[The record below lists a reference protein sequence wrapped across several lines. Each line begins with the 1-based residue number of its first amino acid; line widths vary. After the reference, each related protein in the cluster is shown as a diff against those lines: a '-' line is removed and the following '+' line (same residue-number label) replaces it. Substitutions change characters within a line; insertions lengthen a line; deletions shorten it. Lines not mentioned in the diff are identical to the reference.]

1 MSAATRRLHPDGK
14 PRSYAASTTVG
25 DIVWACGQVPT
36 DAAGGTPEAIGDQ
49 VRLALDNLA
58 AVLADAG
65 ASLDTLVKTTVFLA
79 DLDEFDAYDRAW
91 VERLSPHGLPPRT
104 TVQVARF
111 RGAKRVEIDAVAAVQ
126 IDK

>member
-1 MSAATRRLHPDGK
+1 MSAVTRRVHPDGK
-14 PRSYAASTTVG
+14 PRSYAASTTVNG
-25 DIVWACGQVPT
+25 IVWACGQVPT
-36 DAAGGTPEAIGDQ
+36 DPDGTTPSAIGDQ

-58 AVLADAG
+58 VVLADAG
-65 ASLDTLVKTTVFLA
+65 ASLDTLLKTTVFLA

-91 VERLSPHGLPPRT
+91 VERLTPHGLPPRT

-111 RGAKRVEIDAVAAVQ
+111 RGAKRIEIDAVAAVH